1 MIRAS
6 PPPTVLHCPFML
18 GMISESHF
26 YQTSLLSTLPYSI
39 FILPLLSSVRPPS
52 FSDPFASWLSH
63 PSPLA
68 LALAGPTYP
77 GSFIMGQE
85 GSPWACRPL
94 SAPAIAS
101 LWLLANKCRISKS
114 LLKPG
119 GPFSANWV
127 RVTELLSVLL
137 RELFVSPLFA
147 DTDPHKINDF

>member
-1 MIRAS
+1 MSGRS
-6 PPPTVLHCPFML
+6 
-18 GMISESHF
+18 
-26 YQTSLLSTLPYSI
+26 YQTSLLFILPHPL
-39 FILPLLSSVRPPS
+39 FILPLPSSVLPPS
-52 FSDPFASWLSH
+52 LGDLPASRLSH

-68 LALAGPTYP
+68 LALAGPAHP

-137 RELFVSPLFA
+137 RELFVSPPFA